1 MPDEQGVVIWTK
13 GNRDACFAS
22 RCYDKSPQ
30 ALSVV
35 VRRKGGPIFMKKL
48 KDVRTITT
56 CALLLALATIL
67 GFFKIPIT
75 QIIEI
80 RFGALP
86 VAVAGAFFGPVL
98 GGIVGGLADILAY
111 IVKPTGPFFPGF
123 TISSAIGGVIFGLI
137 LYSKGR
143 KPTILRIF
151 LAQVIYTIVVGLI
164 INTFNLYFLYGD
176 FAAGVN
182 GYFVYMGTR
191 LLKELIMLPIN
202 TVLVIGVVKPAF
214 FIKNKDVIEEV

>member
-1 MPDEQGVVIWTK
+1 
-13 GNRDACFAS
+13 
-22 RCYDKSPQ
+22 
-30 ALSVV
+30 
-35 VRRKGGPIFMKKL
+35 MKKI
-48 KDVRTITT
+48 KDVRTLTT

-86 VAVAGAFFGPVL
+86 VAVAGAFFGPVI
-98 GGIVGGLADILAY
+98 GGIVGGLSDVLAY

-123 TISSAIGGVIFGLI
+123 TISSAIGGVIFGFI
-137 LYSKGR
+137 LYSKNR

-151 LAQVIYTIVVGLI
+151 MAQVAYTIVVGLL

-176 FAAGVN
+176 ISAGIG
-182 GYFVYMGTR
+182 GYFAYMGTR
-191 LLKELIMLPIN
+191 LLKELIMLPVN
-202 TVLVIGVVKPAF
+202 TILLTAVIKPAF
-214 FIKNKDVIEEV
+214 LLKNKAVVA